1 MKKILLLFLFFPF
14 ISFSQEWTQVGGD
27 IDGEQLQEQS
37 GGSVSLSSDG
47 TIVAIAAKWHNIEGG
62 DGDVG
67 TVRVYQYISNTWSKL
82 GNNIDGKKVSE
93 LFGHSVFL
101 SGDGT
106 KVAIGVFENPSYYPS
121 SPGLVRVYE
130 YTNNSWSQLGND
142 IIGEASQDR
151 SGGSVSLSSDGT
163 IVAIGAVGNENGK
176 GHVRVYKY
184 IGGVA
189 SDTVNTTWTKLG
201 QDIDGEAS
209 QDQSGGSVSLSGNGT
224 RVAIGA
230 QYNDDG
236 PGNDAAGHTRVLHY
250 PVTNIYGMN
259 IVSSQVVGVYCEGDS
274 TGSITLE
281 LEGEVGDLTIDWSNG
296 EDSLSI
302 YNLSD
307 GTYSVTITD
316 SVGQTVT
323 EEYVVGIEPK
333 YLETR
338 ICYVTA
344 DSIDYTKNRIFI
356 NVGPA
361 PHNIEKYILSREGS
375 IANNFEIIGEIS
387 SSEESYLD
395 ENIDNRSQ
403 SYRYKVSVKTY
414 CGEVYPGSV
423 EDDYHETSHLS
434 ANKGISGE
442 VNLSWTEYKGIEF
455 STYEIYRKVNDENFE
470 FLTSVSSN
478 FLSYSDFSVNSDN
491 SYKYYVAVL
500 SEVSC
505 GPGGGV
511 NIEYDNPNFDNHIET
526 IRVRSNIFDLDTDFS
541 PLFVESVSL
550 IEKIYP
556 NPTNDNLT
564 IILKNNSK
572 LKDINFID
580 FSGKI
585 LKPRGIKINNERI
598 DINISN
604 FNNGVYILELI
615 TDRDLNR
622 VKIVIE

>member
-1 MKKILLLFLFFPF
+1 
-14 ISFSQEWTQVGGD
+14 
-27 IDGEQLQEQS
+27 
-37 GGSVSLSSDG
+37 
-47 TIVAIAAKWHNIEGG
+47 
-62 DGDVG
+62 
-67 TVRVYQYISNTWSKL
+67 
-82 GNNIDGKKVSE
+82 
-93 LFGHSVFL
+93 
-101 SGDGT
+101 
-106 KVAIGVFENPSYYPS
+106 
-121 SPGLVRVYE
+121 VYE
-130 YTNNSWSQLGND
+130 YIDS
-142 IIGEASQDR
+142 
-151 SGGSVSLSSDGT
+151 
-163 IVAIGAVGNENGK
+163 
-176 GHVRVYKY
+176 
-184 IGGVA
+184 
-189 SDTVNTTWTKLG
+189 TWTKLG